1 MSSDINHVTL
11 TGRLTRDS
19 ELRGTQGGSS
29 VLTFGLA
36 VNDRKKNPA
45 TGEWED
51 MAGFYDCVI
60 FGNRANSLAQYLTKG
75 TKVAIEGKLR
85 WSSWEKDGVRRS
97 KIEVIVDELVLMSGG
112 QGQQGQQYVPAA
124 PQTAPAAPQ
133 AAPTFSAP
141 PQPQAAPQAAPQPAQ
156 GYPAGQGTYQPPL
169 QQTVNPMEGI
179 GQEDIPF

>member
-1 MSSDINHVTL
+1 MASNINVVVID
-11 TGRLTRDS
+11 GNLTRDS
-19 ELRGTQGGSS
+19 ELRQSQGGSPI
-29 VLTFGLA
+29 LTFGIA
-36 VNDRKKNPA
+36 VNDRRKNPA

-51 MAGFYDCVI
+51 YANYVDVVL
-60 FGNRANSLAQYLTKG
+60 FGNRAQSLAQYLTKG
-75 TKVAIEGKLR
+75 TKVCVSGKLR
-85 WSSWEKDGVRRS
+85 WSSWEKDGQKRS
-97 KIEVIVDELVLMSGG
+97 KLEVIAEEVSLAQRG